1 MNVSAPIANSPLR
14 RSSSLVFVKRE
25 GQGGLSESVSSHA
38 RYKLRFTRNAFRA
51 ICTNPCIHVISLT
64 SSGDRDTS
72 NTMPSTLVPDTTD
85 NRPTV
90 LIVDDESAPRAAL
103 TQILGQDFQILT
115 AENARAALAVL
126 DDHGVDLVTL
136 DLKLP
141 DRSGSD
147 LLHDIKRAHAEI
159 EVIMVTAYGSLQSA
173 MDCIRHGAAGFLLKP
188 FNASELLAISL
199 QTAQKKL
206 RLDQLRPILTHS
218 TTLWGPEPACTKAWQ
233 ALVHDYTTMN
243 RTGSLSPSHSDE
255 TSPLVPL
262 ISDLLEAKDRHLLN
276 HGSRVSFYA
285 TLVANRL
292 SLPIAEQQ
300 SLALGALVHD
310 LDLISVPESHVLKME
325 SDQQIHRPDLGARMG
340 RAMGLSA
347 DAVQII
353 ALHHERWDGTGYPFG
368 LREESTPLLAR
379 IVGIAQAFDD
389 LTAEKPE
396 RTSLPINEALQRI
409 EQQAGA
415 AFDPKLTELFC
426 RTMREQPPQS

>member
-1 MNVSAPIANSPLR
+1 
-14 RSSSLVFVKRE
+14 
-25 GQGGLSESVSSHA
+25 
-38 RYKLRFTRNAFRA
+38 
-51 ICTNPCIHVISLT
+51 
-64 SSGDRDTS
+64 
-72 NTMPSTLVPDTTD
+72 MPSTLVPDTSD
-85 NRPTV
+85 HKPTV
-90 LIVDDESAPRAAL
+90 LIVDDEAAPRAAL
-103 TQILGQDFQILT
+103 TQILSHDFHILT

-141 DRSGSD
+141 DCSGSD
-147 LLHDIKRAHAEI
+147 LLNDIKRAHTEI

-188 FNASELLAISL
+188 FNASELLTISL

-206 RLDQLRPILTHS
+206 RLDQLRPLLTNS
-218 TTLWGPEPACTKAWQ
+218 TTLWGPEPACSKSWQ
-233 ALVHDYTTMN
+233 TLLDNYTTMN
-243 RTGSLSPSHSDE
+243 RTGSLSASSRDE

-292 SLPIAEQQ
+292 SLSIAEQQ

-310 LDLISVPESHVLKME
+310 LDLISVPDSHVLNME
-325 SDQQIHRPDLGARMG
+325 SDPQTHCPDLGARMS

-347 DAVQII
+347 DAVQIV

-368 LREESTPLLAR
+368 LREDSTPLLAR
-379 IVGIAQAFDD
+379 IVGIAQVFDD
-389 LTAEKPE
+389 LTAEKPD
-396 RTSLPINEALQRI
+396 RTSLPINEALQQI
-409 EQQAGA
+409 EQQAGTS
-415 AFDPKLTELFC
+415 FDPTLTELFC
-426 RTMREQPPQS
+426 RTMREQPPQH

>member
-1 MNVSAPIANSPLR
+1 
-14 RSSSLVFVKRE
+14 
-25 GQGGLSESVSSHA
+25 
-38 RYKLRFTRNAFRA
+38 
-51 ICTNPCIHVISLT
+51 
-64 SSGDRDTS
+64 
-72 NTMPSTLVPDTTD
+72 MPSTLIPNSTD
-85 NRPTV
+85 HKPTV
-90 LIVDDESAPRAAL
+90 LIVDDEAAPRAAL
-103 TQILGQDFQILT
+103 TQILRQDFHILT
-115 AENARAALAVL
+115 AENARAALAIL

-147 LLHDIKRAHAEI
+147 LLHDIKCAHAEI
-159 EVIMVTAYGSLQSA
+159 EVIMVTAFGSLQSA

-188 FNASELLAISL
+188 FNATELLAISL

-206 RLDQLRPILTHS
+206 RLDQLRPILTNS
-218 TTLWGPEPACTKAWQ
+218 TALWGPEPACTKAWQ
-233 ALVHDYTTMN
+233 ALVEDYTTLN
-243 RTGSLSPSHSDE
+243 HTGSLSASHRDE

-310 LDLISVPESHVLKME
+310 LDLISVPDSPVLNME
-325 SDQQIHRPDLGARMG
+325 SDPQSHRPDLGARMG

-368 LREESTPLLAR
+368 LREEHTPLLAR
-379 IVGIAQAFDD
+379 IVGIAQAYDD
-389 LTAEKPE
+389 LTAEKQD
-396 RTSLPINEALQRI
+396 RTSLSVNEALQQI
-409 EQQAGA
+409 EQQAGT
-415 AFDPKLTELFC
+415 AFDLTLTELFC
-426 RTMREQPPQS
+426 STMRAQPPAALTLTPPTISLPRTHNRDARRAKTGWLLCCF

>member
-1 MNVSAPIANSPLR
+1 
-14 RSSSLVFVKRE
+14 
-25 GQGGLSESVSSHA
+25 
-38 RYKLRFTRNAFRA
+38 
-51 ICTNPCIHVISLT
+51 
-64 SSGDRDTS
+64 
-72 NTMPSTLVPDTTD
+72 MPSTLVPGSTD
-85 NRPTV
+85 HKPTV
-90 LIVDDESAPRAAL
+90 LIVDDEAAPRAAL
-103 TQILGQDFQILT
+103 TQILRQDFHILT
-115 AENARAALAVL
+115 AENARTALAIL
-126 DDHGVDLVTL
+126 NDHGVDLVTL

-147 LLHDIKRAHAEI
+147 LLHDIKLAHTEI

-206 RLDQLRPILTHS
+206 RLDQLRPVLTNS
-218 TTLWGPEPACTKAWQ
+218 TALWGPEPACTAAWQ
-233 ALVHDYTTMN
+233 ALVADYTTMN
-243 RTGSLSPSHSDE
+243 RTGSLSASHSEE

-262 ISDLLEAKDRHLLN
+262 ISDLLEAKDRYLLN

-310 LDLISVPESHVLKME
+310 LDLISVPDSHVLNME
-325 SDQQIHRPDLGARMG
+325 SDPQIHRPDLGARMG

-368 LREESTPLLAR
+368 LREERTPLLAR
-379 IVGIAQAFDD
+379 IVGIAQVFDD
-389 LTAEKPE
+389 LTAEQPE
-396 RTSLPINEALQRI
+396 RTSLPINEALQQI
-409 EQQAGA
+409 EQQAGT
-415 AFDPKLTELFC
+415 AFDPTLTELFC
-426 RTMREQPPQS
+426 RTMREQPPQH

>member
-1 MNVSAPIANSPLR
+1 MT
-14 RSSSLVFVKRE
+14 
-25 GQGGLSESVSSHA
+25 LS
-38 RYKLRFTRNAFRA
+38 
-51 ICTNPCIHVISLT
+51 
-64 SSGDRDTS
+64 
-72 NTMPSTLVPDTTD
+72 LVPDTTD
-85 NRPTV
+85 FKPTV
-90 LIVDDESAPRAAL
+90 LIVDDEAAPRAAL
-103 TQILGQDFQILT
+103 KQILGKDFHILT

-126 DDHGVDLVTL
+126 DEHGVDLVTL

-147 LLHDIKRAHAEI
+147 LLHDIKRTHAQI
-159 EVIMVTAYGSLQSA
+159 DVIMVTAYGSLQSA

-206 RLDQLRPILTHS
+206 RLDQLRPVLTNS
-218 TTLWGPEPACTKAWQ
+218 TTLWGPEPSCTRAWQ
-233 ALVHDYTTMN
+233 ALVKDYTTMN
-243 RTGSLSPSHSDE
+243 RTGSLSVSHSDE

-292 SLPIAEQQ
+292 NLPIAEQQ

-310 LDLISVPESHVLKME
+310 LDLISVSDSHLLNKE
-325 SDQQIHRPDLGARMG
+325 SDPQIHHPDLGAKMG
-340 RAMGLSA
+340 RAMGLSV

-379 IVGIAQAFDD
+379 IVGIAQVFDD

-396 RTSLPINEALQRI
+396 RTSLPVNEALQQI
-409 EQQAGA
+409 EQQAGT
-415 AFDPKLTELFC
+415 AFDPTLTELFC
-426 RTMREQPPQS
+426 RTMREQPPQH

>member
-1 MNVSAPIANSPLR
+1 M
-14 RSSSLVFVKRE
+14 
-25 GQGGLSESVSSHA
+25 
-38 RYKLRFTRNAFRA
+38 
-51 ICTNPCIHVISLT
+51 TNRGV
-64 SSGDRDTS
+64 GDTS
-72 NTMPSTLVPDTTD
+72 NTMSSTLAPAATD
-85 NRPTV
+85 QRPTV
-90 LIVDDESAPRAAL
+90 LIVDDEAAPRAAL
-103 TQILGQDFQILT
+103 TQILRQDFHILT
-115 AENARAALAVL
+115 AENARVALAVL

-141 DRSGSD
+141 DCSGSD

-206 RLDQLRPILTHS
+206 RLDHLRPALTSS
-218 TTLWGPEPACTKAWQ
+218 TTLWGPEPACTKAWET
-233 ALVHDYTTMN
+233 LVADYTAMN
-243 RTGSLSPSHSDE
+243 RTRAASASQNEE

-262 ISDLLEAKDRHLLN
+262 VSDLLEAKDRHLLN
-276 HGSRVSFYA
+276 HGSRVSFYS

-310 LDLISVPESHVLKME
+310 LDLISMPDSQVLNM
-325 SDQQIHRPDLGARMG
+325 DTDPQIHRPDLGAKMG

-353 ALHHERWDGTGYPFG
+353 ALHHERWDGTGSPFG
-368 LREESTPLLAR
+368 LREEATPLLAR
-379 IVGIAQAFDD
+379 IVGIAQAFDE
-389 LTAEKPE
+389 LTAEKLE
-396 RTSLPINEALQRI
+396 RTSLPINEALERI
-409 EQQAGA
+409 EQQAGT
-415 AFDPKLTELFC
+415 AFDPTLTELFC
-426 RTMREQPPQS
+426 KTMREQPPQQ

>member
-1 MNVSAPIANSPLR
+1 MERAGRARKARHEV
-14 RSSSLVFVKRE
+14 RSSGFEVQNTSAFNLETAHPSR
-25 GQGGLSESVSSHA
+25 LSRSSRVAGVS
-38 RYKLRFTRNAFRA
+38 
-51 ICTNPCIHVISLT
+51 CVNPCIHEISLT
-64 SSGDRDTS
+64 GRGDRDTS
-72 NTMPSTLVPDTTD
+72 NTMPSTLVPGTSDHK
-85 NRPTV
+85 PTV
-90 LIVDDESAPRAAL
+90 LIVDDEAAPRAAL
-103 TQILGQDFQILT
+103 TQILRQDFHILT

-141 DRSGSD
+141 DCSGSD
-147 LLHDIKRAHAEI
+147 LLNDIKRTHTEI

-206 RLDQLRPILTHS
+206 RLDQLRPVLANS
-218 TTLWGPEPACTKAWQ
+218 TTLWDPEPACTKAWQ
-233 ALVHDYTTMN
+233 ALVDNYTTMN
-243 RTGSLSPSHSDE
+243 RTGSLSASHSDE

-310 LDLISVPESHVLKME
+310 FDLISVPDSHVLNME
-325 SDQQIHRPDLGARMG
+325 SDPQIHRPDLGARMG

-368 LREESTPLLAR
+368 LREERTPLLAR
-379 IVGIAQAFDD
+379 IVGIAQVFDD
-389 LTAEKPE
+389 LTAEKPD
-396 RTSLPINEALQRI
+396 RTSLPINEALQQI
-409 EQQAGA
+409 EQQAGT
-415 AFDPKLTELFC
+415 AFDPTLTELFC
-426 RTMREQPPQS
+426 RTMREQPPQQ

>member
-1 MNVSAPIANSPLR
+1 
-14 RSSSLVFVKRE
+14 
-25 GQGGLSESVSSHA
+25 
-38 RYKLRFTRNAFRA
+38 
-51 ICTNPCIHVISLT
+51 
-64 SSGDRDTS
+64 
-72 NTMPSTLVPDTTD
+72 MPSTLLPDITD
-85 NRPTV
+85 PKPTV
-90 LIVDDESAPRAAL
+90 LIVDDEAAPRAAL
-103 TQILGQDFQILT
+103 TQILRQDFHILT
-115 AENARAALAVL
+115 AENAHAALAVL

-159 EVIMVTAYGSLQSA
+159 EVIMVTAYGTLQSA

-206 RLDQLRPILTHS
+206 RLDQLRPVLTNS
-218 TTLWGPEPACTKAWQ
+218 TTLWDQEPVCTKAWQ
-233 ALVHDYTTMN
+233 ALVDRYTTMN
-243 RTGSLSPSHSDE
+243 RTGSLSATHSDE

-262 ISDLLEAKDRHLLN
+262 ISDFLEAKDRHLLN
-276 HGSRVSFYA
+276 HGNRVSFYA
-285 TLVANRL
+285 TLVATRL
-292 SLPIAEQQ
+292 NLPIAEQQ

-310 LDLISVPESHVLKME
+310 LDLISVPDDTVLNMD
-325 SDQQIHRPDLGARMG
+325 SDPQIHRPDLGARMG

-368 LREESTPLLAR
+368 LREERTPLLAR
-379 IVGIAQAFDD
+379 IVGLAQVFDD

-396 RTSLPINEALQRI
+396 RTPLPIKEALQQI
-409 EQQAGA
+409 EQQAGT
-415 AFDPKLTELFC
+415 AFDPTLTELFC
-426 RTMREQPPQS
+426 RTMREQPPQR

>member
-1 MNVSAPIANSPLR
+1 
-14 RSSSLVFVKRE
+14 
-25 GQGGLSESVSSHA
+25 
-38 RYKLRFTRNAFRA
+38 
-51 ICTNPCIHVISLT
+51 
-64 SSGDRDTS
+64 
-72 NTMPSTLVPDTTD
+72 MPSILLPDITD
-85 NRPTV
+85 PKPTV
-90 LIVDDESAPRAAL
+90 LIVDDEAAPRAAL
-103 TQILGQDFQILT
+103 TQVLRQDFHILT

-147 LLHDIKRAHAEI
+147 LLNDIKRAHAEI
-159 EVIMVTAYGSLQSA
+159 EVIMVSAYGSLQSA

-206 RLDQLRPILTHS
+206 RLDQLRPVLTNS
-218 TTLWGPEPACTKAWQ
+218 TTLWDPEPACTKAWQ
-233 ALVHDYTTMN
+233 ALVKDYTTMN
-243 RTGSLSPSHSDE
+243 RTGSFSASQSDE

-262 ISDLLEAKDRHLLN
+262 ISDLIEAKDRHLLN

-292 SLPIAEQQ
+292 NLPVAEQQ

-310 LDLISVPESHVLKME
+310 LDLISLPDRHVLNME
-325 SDQQIHRPDLGARMG
+325 SDPQIHRPDLGAKMG

-368 LREESTPLLAR
+368 LREERMPLLVR
-379 IVGIAQAFDD
+379 IVGIAQVFDD

-396 RTSLPINEALQRI
+396 RTSLPINEALQQI
-409 EQQAGA
+409 EQQAGT
-415 AFDPKLTELFC
+415 AFDPELTELFC
-426 RTMREQPPQS
+426 RTMREQPPQQ

>member
-1 MNVSAPIANSPLR
+1 MSNASQAIRAN
-14 RSSSLVFVKRE
+14 
-25 GQGGLSESVSSHA
+25 
-38 RYKLRFTRNAFRA
+38 TCIRA
-51 ICTNPCIHVISLT
+51 ISLT
-64 SSGDRDTS
+64 DRGDSDTTNPMTLS
-72 NTMPSTLVPDTTD
+72 LVPDTTD
-85 NRPTV
+85 FKPTV
-90 LIVDDESAPRAAL
+90 LIVDDEAAPRAAL
-103 TQILGQDFQILT
+103 KQILGKDFHILT

-126 DDHGVDLVTL
+126 DTHGVDLVTL

-147 LLHDIKRAHAEI
+147 LLHDIKRTHAQI

-206 RLDQLRPILTHS
+206 RLDQLRPVLTNS
-218 TTLWGPEPACTKAWQ
+218 TTLWGPEPSCTRAWQ
-233 ALVHDYTTMN
+233 ALVKDYTTMN
-243 RTGSLSPSHSDE
+243 RTGSLSVSHSDE

-310 LDLISVPESHVLKME
+310 LDLISVSDSHVLNKE
-325 SDQQIHRPDLGARMG
+325 SDPQIHHPDLGAKMG
-340 RAMGLSA
+340 RAMGLSV

-368 LREESTPLLAR
+368 LREEGTPLLAR
-379 IVGIAQAFDD
+379 IVGIAQVFDD

-396 RTSLPINEALQRI
+396 RTSLPVNEALQQI
-409 EQQAGA
+409 EQQAGT
-415 AFDPKLTELFC
+415 AFDPTLTELFC
-426 RTMREQPPQS
+426 RTMREQPPQQ

>member
-1 MNVSAPIANSPLR
+1 MS
-14 RSSSLVFVKRE
+14 
-25 GQGGLSESVSSHA
+25 
-38 RYKLRFTRNAFRA
+38 NAIRA
-51 ICTNPCIHVISLT
+51 IRANACIRAISLT
-64 SSGDRDTS
+64 DRGDSDTS
-72 NTMPSTLVPDTTD
+72 SPMTLSLVPDTTD
-85 NRPTV
+85 FKPTV
-90 LIVDDESAPRAAL
+90 LIVDDEAAPRAAL
-103 TQILGQDFQILT
+103 KQILGKDFHILT

-126 DDHGVDLVTL
+126 DEHGVDLVTL

-147 LLHDIKRAHAEI
+147 LLHDIKRTHAQI

-206 RLDQLRPILTHS
+206 RLDQLRPVLTNS
-218 TTLWGPEPACTKAWQ
+218 TTLWGPEPSCTRAWQ
-233 ALVHDYTTMN
+233 ALVKDYTTMN
-243 RTGSLSPSHSDE
+243 RTGSLSVSHSDE

-276 HGSRVSFYA
+276 HGSRVSFYS

-310 LDLISVPESHVLKME
+310 LDLISVSDSHLLNKE
-325 SDQQIHRPDLGARMG
+325 SDPQIHHPDLGAKMG
-340 RAMGLSA
+340 RAMGLSV

-379 IVGIAQAFDD
+379 IVGIAQVFDD

-396 RTSLPINEALQRI
+396 RTSLPVNEALQQI
-409 EQQAGA
+409 EQQAGT
-415 AFDPKLTELFC
+415 AFDPTLTELFC
-426 RTMREQPPQS
+426 RTMREQPPQH

>member
-1 MNVSAPIANSPLR
+1 M
-14 RSSSLVFVKRE
+14 
-25 GQGGLSESVSSHA
+25 
-38 RYKLRFTRNAFRA
+38 RNAFRTISA
-51 ICTNPCIHVISLT
+51 NPCIHAISLT
-64 SSGDRDTS
+64 SSGDGDTS
-72 NTMPSTLVPDTTD
+72 DSMPLTLVSDTTD
-85 NRPTV
+85 HKPTV
-90 LIVDDESAPRAAL
+90 LIVDDEAAPRAAL
-103 TQILGQDFQILT
+103 TQILRQDFHILT

-173 MDCIRHGAAGFLLKP
+173 MNCIRHGAAGFLLKP
-188 FNASELLAISL
+188 FNASELLTISL
-199 QTAQKKL
+199 QTAQKKQ
-206 RLDQLRPILTHS
+206 RLDQLRPVLTNS
-218 TTLWGPEPACTKAWQ
+218 TTLWGPEPACTKAWET
-233 ALVHDYTTMN
+233 LVADYTTMN
-243 RTGSLSPSHSDE
+243 CTRSHSASHRDE

-310 LDLISVPESHVLKME
+310 LDLISVQDRHVLNME
-325 SDQQIHRPDLGARMG
+325 SDPQIHRPDLGAKMG

-368 LREESTPLLAR
+368 LREERTPLLAR
-379 IVGIAQAFDD
+379 IVSIAQVFDD
-389 LTAEKPE
+389 LCAEKPE
-396 RTSLPINEALQRI
+396 RTSLPTNEALQQI
-409 EQQAGA
+409 EQQAGT
-415 AFDPKLTELFC
+415 AFDPTLTELFC
-426 RTMREQPPQS
+426 RTMREQTPRH